1 MGLFFLINKYFYF
14 SILYKI
20 DGDKLDEK
28 YKGDMMGSN
37 HIHNHFK
44 EENLIIIMILNFI
57 ITIVEVIGGLL
68 SGSLSLLSDALHN
81 FSDGISVIVS
91 FIALRLSKKE
101 NTLKNT
107 FGYKRAEILAALFNS
122 SFLIII
128 SFFLFKEAY
137 SRIQNPQNIDSKIM
151 ISVALIGLVA
161 NTISVFLLKS
171 GSKDNMN
178 IRSAYVHLFSDSLS
192 SVAVIIGGIFIYYF
206 NITVVDPI
214 LTFIIGAYVLKEGFE
229 IIKKSTD
236 ILMEKTPAQIN
247 ILKIKKIIE
256 KIPEVDN
263 LHHVHIWQSNDKEFL
278 FEGHID
284 VKKDISLSKAEKL
297 RSNISSTLFNKFG
310 IDHTTIQIE
319 YNCCKDKEIIK
330 NHGK

>member
-1 MGLFFLINKYFYF
+1 M
-14 SILYKI
+14 
-20 DGDKLDEK
+20 D
-28 YKGDMMGSN
+28 SN
-37 HIHNHFK
+37 HMNHHFR
-44 EENLIIIMILNFI
+44 EENLIITMVLNFI
-57 ITIVEVIGGLL
+57 ITLVEVIGGLL

-81 FSDGISVIVS
+81 FSDGISVMVS
-91 FIALRLSKKE
+91 FIALRLSKRE

-128 SFFLFKEAY
+128 YFFLFKEAY
-137 SRIQNPQNIDSKIM
+137 LRIQHPQNIESKIM
-151 ISVALIGLVA
+151 VAVALVGLIA

-178 IRSAYVHLFSDSLS
+178 IKSAYIHLFSDSLS

-206 NITVVDPI
+206 NLTIVDPI

-229 IIKKSTD
+229 ILKKSAS
-236 ILMEKTPAQIN
+236 ILMEKTPVQIN
-247 ILKIKKIIE
+247 ILRIKEVVE

-263 LHHVHIWQSNDKEFL
+263 LHHVHIWQVNDKEFL

-284 VKKDISLSKAEKL
+284 VKEDINLSKAGEL
-297 RSNISSTLFNKFG
+297 RSNISSILFNEFG
-310 IDHTTIQIE
+310 INHTTIQIE
-319 YNCCKDKEIIK
+319 YNTCKDKEIIK
-330 NHGK
+330 NHW

>member
-1 MGLFFLINKYFYF
+1 M
-14 SILYKI
+14 
-20 DGDKLDEK
+20 
-28 YKGDMMGSN
+28 
-37 HIHNHFK
+37 HNHFK
-44 EENLIIIMILNFI
+44 EEKLIIIMVLNFI

-91 FIALRLSKKE
+91 FIALRLSKRE

-137 SRIQNPQNIDSKIM
+137 FRIQNPQSIDSKIM

-178 IRSAYVHLFSDSLS
+178 IKSAYVHLLSDSLS

-206 NITVVDPI
+206 NITVIDPI

-236 ILMEKTPAQIN
+236 ILMEKTPVQIN

-278 FEGHID
+278 FEGHVD

-297 RSNISSTLFNKFG
+297 RSNISSILFNEFG
-310 IDHTTIQIE
+310 INHATIQIE

-330 NHGK
+330 NHR